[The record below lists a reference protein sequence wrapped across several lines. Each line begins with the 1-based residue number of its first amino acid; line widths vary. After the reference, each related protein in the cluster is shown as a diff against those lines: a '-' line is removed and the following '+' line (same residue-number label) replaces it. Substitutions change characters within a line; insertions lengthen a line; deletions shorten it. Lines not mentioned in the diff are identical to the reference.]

1 MLVDAQTPFK
11 NNCFSYKIEPN
22 SKKEAHLVKQLK
34 QLFWILL
41 FSFFGE
47 FLSLISPV
55 AIPGSVI
62 GMVLLFVAL
71 HFKWVKM
78 VQVEEVGTWLTD
90 NMAIFFVPAGVGLM
104 TNFDILGDI
113 WWQLLVTILVTTT
126 LMIAFVA
133 IIVQWLKRRTDRKD
147 QQKPQA
153 AKEMV

>member
-1 MLVDAQTPFK
+1 M
-11 NNCFSYKIEPN
+11 
-22 SKKEAHLVKQLK
+22 KQLK

-78 VQVEEVGTWLTD
+78 NQVEEVGTWLTD

-147 QQKPQA
+147 QQKSQA

>member
-1 MLVDAQTPFK
+1 M
-11 NNCFSYKIEPN
+11 
-22 SKKEAHLVKQLK
+22 KQLK

>member
-1 MLVDAQTPFK
+1 M
-11 NNCFSYKIEPN
+11 
-22 SKKEAHLVKQLK
+22 KQLK

-41 FSFFGE
+41 FSFIGE
-47 FLSLISPV
+47 FLSMISPV

-133 IIVQWLKRRTDRKD
+133 VIVQWLKRRTDKKISRR
-147 QQKPQA
+147 QL
-153 AKEMV
+153 